1 MKEQNDPLGRP
12 GGNVLQWDESKRK
25 KCKITFVG
33 IAKNEAE
40 ALPRLIPSLKGFAD
54 RIVIVETKNSTD
66 DTVQVAKDLGAEV
79 IHIDWP
85 MPSNYGEAR
94 NMAVNHA
101 LSKCLTTKQKGDW
114 IAMFD
119 VDEILHNPERVRS
132 ALEQVPESVHLASLE
147 HHTAAGHK
155 FPRACIFRPGTG
167 KYHYRVHE
175 HLLRE
180 DERGGVLHIPPE
192 IGYLEHPDAIG
203 ATHDHTELLEAMRLD
218 AEKYPDNATRQYY
231 YGRQLYYKGDFDCEK
246 PLEAVAKHSGWAEE
260 KCLAMC
266 FLGHLYSQHQQP
278 EKSHEYYKRAMS
290 YSDRVRDPYWGCLTY
305 TDPKSREA
313 YDLAEKAFSI
323 ERSIYFDSNPGLY
336 NEESNNKLQGLM
348 QQWKRL
354 NSDPL
359 GRPTIQIHPRE
370 LVPPV
375 RF

>member
-1 MKEQNDPLGRP
+1 MTDQHDPLGRP

-54 RIVIVETKNSTD
+54 RIVIVETNNSTD
-66 DTVQVAKDLGAEV
+66 NTVQVAKDLGAEV
-79 IHIDWP
+79 IHINWP
-85 MPSNYGEAR
+85 QPSDYGEAR
-94 NMAVNHA
+94 NMAIRHA
-101 LSKCLTTKQKGDW
+101 MSKCMTEKQKGDW

-119 VDEILHNPERVRS
+119 VDEILHNPDKVRS
-132 ALEQVPESVHLASLE
+132 ALEQVPEQVHLASLE
-147 HHTAAGHK
+147 HWTAAGHK
-155 FPRACIFRPGTG
+155 FPRACIWRPGKG

-180 DERGGVLHIPPE
+180 DDSGGVLHIPPE

-203 ATHDHTELLEAMRLD
+203 ATHDHAELLEAMKLD

-231 YGRQLYYKGDFDCEK
+231 YGRQLYYKGDFSCIE
-246 PLEAVAKHSGWAEE
+246 PLEAVAKYSGWNEE

-266 FLGHLYSQHQQP
+266 FLGHLFSQHQQP
-278 EKSHEYYKRAMS
+278 EKAHEYYKRAMG
-290 YSDRVRDPYWGCLTY
+290 YSDKVRDPYWGCLTY
-305 TDPKSREA
+305 TDPKTQEA

-348 QQWKRL
+348 QQWKKL
-354 NSDPL
+354 NNDPL
-359 GRPTIQIHPRE
+359 GRPQIKIDPRE